1 MKQFLYL
8 FFIAF
13 CCIPLL
19 MKGQVAVIPMPN
31 EIKVGEGKFNYSKG
45 VSIKIIRGDDP
56 TKRIVQQ
63 LTDSVKAKKIN
74 ILPIAPG
81 TLSININLQL
91 PANST
96 IAAEG
101 YTLDITPTVITISST
116 GNAGLY
122 YGMQSLLQLLRAD
135 TSRSLNC
142 MTINDQPAF
151 LYRGLHLDVSRH
163 FFGVDVIKKYLD
175 VMAKLKLNQFHWHL
189 TDDQGWRLEIK
200 KYPKLTEVGAWRTE
214 KNGKKTG
221 GFYTQD
227 EIRQVVQYARERF
240 ITVIPEIDL
249 PGHSSAIIAAY
260 PELGC
265 YSKSIDVPA
274 TYGIKDDIL
283 CPSDSTFQF
292 IKDVMDEVC
301 SLFPGK
307 YIHIGG
313 DEVPTKHW
321 QESSTGKKFALDK
334 SISAKQIQSY
344 FLQQTEDYLAKKD
357 RKCIGW
363 GEIMNGTVSKD
374 VTVMSWRGT
383 SAGIKAAKLGNDV
396 IMTPRQLTYF
406 DYHQDWDEEK
416 KAIYMVYLPLD
427 KVYGFD
433 PLSKV
438 KGAEAQK
445 HILGGQACVWTEYI
459 EDEERLQNQIFPRI
473 TALAECVWTKK
484 ANKNYTDFYNRL
496 TSLKNYFVK
505 EKELPPVD
513 LVRIKPKKEKPN
525 KE

>member
-96 IAAEG
+96 IAAEEN
-101 YTLDITPTVITISST
+101 TLDITPTVITISST

-189 TDDQGWRLEIK
+189 TGDQGWRLEIK

-274 TYGIKDDIL
+274 TYGIKEDIL

-344 FLQQTEDYLAKKD
+344 CLQQTE
-357 RKCIGW
+357 
-363 GEIMNGTVSKD
+363 E
-374 VTVMSWRGT
+374 
-383 SAGIKAAKLGNDV
+383 
-396 IMTPRQLTYF
+396 
-406 DYHQDWDEEK
+406 
-416 KAIYMVYLPLD
+416 
-427 KVYGFD
+427 
-433 PLSKV
+433 
-438 KGAEAQK
+438 
-445 HILGGQACVWTEYI
+445 
-459 EDEERLQNQIFPRI
+459 
-473 TALAECVWTKK
+473 
-484 ANKNYTDFYNRL
+484 
-496 TSLKNYFVK
+496 
-505 EKELPPVD
+505 
-513 LVRIKPKKEKPN
+513 
-525 KE
+525 